1 MLVSDTDLVYAAG
14 DNKMGQLGNKTNSQY
29 LQQSNRLVHILQTN
43 PVHMALLKYKVIIQV
58 ACSANKT
65 LALDTEGMVFSW
77 GFGGYMTIAVGSL
90 FSMALDGQNQLWLWD
105 KWKTTGDGGGGMP
118 WMCPRTLYDLNGWSL
133 MAIADGNVALWGSRR
148 LSRA

>member
-77 GFGGYMTIAVGSL
+77 GFGGYMTVWATRSNRICGTRCPLTNSL
-90 FSMALDGQNQLWLWD
+90 GRSNLA
-105 KWKTTGDGGGGMP
+105 
-118 WMCPRTLYDLNGWSL
+118 
-133 MAIADGNVALWGSRR
+133 
-148 LSRA
+148 